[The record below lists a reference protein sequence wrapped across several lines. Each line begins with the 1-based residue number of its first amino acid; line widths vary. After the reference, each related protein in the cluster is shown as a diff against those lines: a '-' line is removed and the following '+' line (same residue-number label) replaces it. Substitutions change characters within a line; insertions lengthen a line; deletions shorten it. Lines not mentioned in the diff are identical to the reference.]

1 MSKESYYEYNGYSD
15 FDSTPSPKLFVEKT
29 ENSTIQTK
37 EKIVNTLKEIKPKY
51 QKEGIDILGL
61 FGSYAKGT
69 ENEFSDIDIA
79 YNLDFQKM
87 LKQQDNNSFR
97 VLFRL
102 EDITKELQKLFQK
115 KVDFVPDNNK
125 EILKGIIYV

>member
-1 MSKESYYEYNGYSD
+1 MK
-15 FDSTPSPKLFVEKT
+15 KIVL
-29 ENSTIQTK
+29 TK
-37 EKIVNTLKEIKPKY
+37 ERILNTLKDIKPKY
-51 QKEGIDILGL
+51 QKEGIEILGL
-61 FGSYAKGT
+61 FGSYARGT

-102 EDITKELQKLFQK
+102 EDIAKELQKLFKK
-115 KVDFVPDNNK
+115 KVDFAPDNNK